1 MGCNQQWHELYK
13 WCNMTCY
20 SIANFKRIIRYCAL
34 IMLLYMNRD
43 AHPSPSNTDDACP
56 L

>member
-13 WCNMTCY
+13 WCNMTSY
-20 SIANFKRIIRYCAL
+20 SISNFKCIAHF
-34 IMLLYMNRD
+34 MLLHMNRD
-43 AHPSPSNTDDACP
+43 AHPFPSNTDDVGP